1 MQRAKNNQDTTEEEQ
16 GKKTCSMGYQ
26 ELFLKKLLKQCCTG
40 TRTDKWTN
48 GMKWRAH
55 YHLYAYMD
63 NWFLT
68 KVPRPFNEKCQLE
81 TRYPH
86 GKEWLWIF
94 ML

>member
-68 KVPRPFNEKCQLE
+68 KLLLYTVEKGQSFSTNDCK
-81 TRYPH
+81 T
-86 GKEWLWIF
+86 I
-94 ML
+94 